1 MYPTPS
7 LTTPPTSLTSHPTPR
22 LCESSSSPTR
32 TPTKK
37 KSSAASRFSTPTGT
51 CPSRTST
58 STPVNPSPK
67 PATSLVPPASYNIRP
82 GATMAD
88 YTEQHARAGI
98 DAKLPRLETW
108 PNQFPGYIITAKFP
122 EYSSVCPK
130 TGLPDYGTI
139 TIQYMPRKDCIELK
153 ALKMYLL
160 AYRDFG
166 IFYETA
172 VNKILRDIVAA
183 VQPDWCVVRGEFT
196 PRRGF
201 TTSIFARWPPPA
213 SKGK

>member
-67 PATSLVPPASYNIRP
+67 PATSLVPPPSYNIRP
-82 GATMAD
+82 GATIPH
-88 YTEQHARAGI
+88 YTKHH
-98 DAKLPRLETW
+98 
-108 PNQFPGYIITAKFP
+108 
-122 EYSSVCPK
+122 
-130 TGLPDYGTI
+130 
-139 TIQYMPRKDCIELK
+139 
-153 ALKMYLL
+153 
-160 AYRDFG
+160 
-166 IFYETA
+166 
-172 VNKILRDIVAA
+172 
-183 VQPDWCVVRGEFT
+183 
-196 PRRGF
+196 
-201 TTSIFARWPPPA
+201 PPP
-213 SKGK
+213 GITPTPPPLEPCPNHFPP